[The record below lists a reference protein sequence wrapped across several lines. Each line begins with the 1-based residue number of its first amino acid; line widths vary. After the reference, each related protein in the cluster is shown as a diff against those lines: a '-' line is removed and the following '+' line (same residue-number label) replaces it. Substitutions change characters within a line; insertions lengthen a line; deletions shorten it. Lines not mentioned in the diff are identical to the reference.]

1 MLNAYQLFLLP
12 FLPSA
17 VLVIIFENKYST
29 TSYLLLCTVHGVGNL
44 WVISHHYLFSQWTAT
59 DTLQTVST
67 VIIFVNKKCKKLS
80 FFMTFC
86 IDICDIY
93 YLEAP
98 HRSNRCVERGAHVV
112 SCLSDARQAADGEDR
127 NSLIH
132 NVRAHPQQ
140 EEHLRIQQAWHE
152 KDSLI
157 YLIPYNTTH

>member
-1 MLNAYQLFLLP
+1 
-12 FLPSA
+12 
-17 VLVIIFENKYST
+17 
-29 TSYLLLCTVHGVGNL
+29 
-44 WVISHHYLFSQWTAT
+44 
-59 DTLQTVST
+59 
-67 VIIFVNKKCKKLS
+67 
-80 FFMTFC
+80 MTFC